1 MTQRIGTDNEQFG
14 INLLEDDDGSIVND
28 IKGDGLHK
36 IPLITL
42 EIVRMWL
49 RGIGK
54 KPVTWATLVGVLERI
69 RLRALAT
76 EIRESPQVKLGI
88 VYITV
93 EPPNNG
99 RENFVHCS
107 EVVPSSEVEMY
118 TGRGLTVC
126 PL

>member
-14 INLLEDDDGSIVND
+14 IKLLEDDDGSIVED

-54 KPVTWATLVGVLERI
+54 KPVTWATLVGVLEKI
-69 RLRALAT
+69 KLRSLAT

-88 VYITV
+88 VLQWNLRIMDMRILSIV
-93 EPPNNG
+93 Q
-99 RENFVHCS
+99 R
-107 EVVPSSEVEMY
+107 
-118 TGRGLTVC
+118 L
-126 PL
+126 PLLRR